1 MSWCDGIHDVLEN
14 SVKCCL
20 QNLEQVGMVLCVWAW
35 GLLFFFFLLLISSPL
50 NGFHEKP
57 LRTLGL

>member
-1 MSWCDGIHDVLEN
+1 MSWCDGIHDGLEN
-14 SVKCCL
+14 SVKRL
-20 QNLEQVGMVLCVWAW
+20 QNREQAGMVLCVWAW
-35 GLLFFFFLLLISSPL
+35 FLLLLISSPL